1 MLELLNKKKIPVK
14 NIALMGL
21 LIALQIVFVRFLSIQ
36 TWNLKI
42 SFGFLPLVM
51 AAIILG
57 PVESAVVGAAADFLG
72 AVIFPTGPYFPGMTL
87 TALLTGIVW
96 GVFLHKKVT
105 LPRTILAT
113 AINNFIFSMVLNSF
127 WISMLY
133 GSPFAGILQVRV
145 PQACLMFMVEIVVIS
160 VLQEVLFKRI
170 KVIFDNPVAG

>member
-72 AVIFPTGPYFPGMTL
+72 AVIFPTGPYFPGMTI

-96 GVFLHKKVT
+96 E
-105 LPRTILAT
+105 
-113 AINNFIFSMVLNSF
+113 
-127 WISMLY
+127 
-133 GSPFAGILQVRV
+133 VR
-145 PQACLMFMVEIVVIS
+145 E
-160 VLQEVLFKRI
+160 
-170 KVIFDNPVAG
+170 